1 MKQTIQT
8 LKNWFRRGMYPTEQQ
23 FADAFDSYRHKDD
36 TVSLADLDTDV
47 LDALNAK
54 ADNVALQAET
64 QAREQ
69 ALATKANAVH
79 EHEVADVAEL
89 QETLDRKV
97 EVAADKTLTTTV
109 DAPTHE
115 GKSGSYQTIVE
126 EPITV
131 RGKLTSKTYGNT
143 SSVKVIY
150 VNGGETLNIDAPR
163 GHLLAVTL
171 TGCTDDNTREQPLSV
186 EVSADGETWEPYAA
200 MPETEP
206 FANRK
211 AEPTTVTLE
220 FDEPVSHLR
229 FAKPSSSYISLGFLS
244 VTHVREVRA
253 TNLAALTDDGNVT
266 DSGIAPAD
274 IEEMRQDID
283 GKADVTHTH
292 AIADVNGLQ
301 ATLDEHTTDIQD
313 LRDYKADIAAVNA
326 EARARE
332 QALALKADVTHTH
345 AIADVNGLGAKI
357 SNLNALLNAKADATH
372 THHFREVR
380 ELMGHLP
387 RIYNAITFYEEDGTN
402 FYDFIHPYTVK
413 VFKNRTSH
421 LTFAISE
428 SDFFVNEKNDFP
440 DLYKQ
445 ESYVVLQTGST
456 VPTIS
461 YSQAQ
466 NPLPFKWEN
475 GTALTLAPNTLY
487 FITYRVFPSFC
498 VLASWRSF
506 S

>member
-171 TGCTDDNTREQPLSV
+171 TGCTDDNTREQPLNV
-186 EVSADGETWEPYAA
+186 EVSADGETWETYAA

-253 TNLAALTDDGNVT
+253 TNFAALTDDGNVT
-266 DSGIAPAD
+266 DSGIAPED

-313 LRDYKADIAAVNA
+313 LCDHKADIAAVNA

-345 AIADVNGLGAKI
+345 PDLAPMTHTHAIADVNGLQIG
-357 SNLNALLNAKADATH
+357 LNAI
-372 THHFREVR
+372 E
-380 ELMGHLP
+380 E
-387 RIYNAITFYEEDGTN
+387 RIKKPDFTAYQISSAGTDPIEIQLG
-402 FYDFIHPYTVK
+402 FTTRILFK
-413 VFKNRTSH
+413 V
-421 LTFAISE
+421 
-428 SDFFVNEKNDFP
+428 D
-440 DLYKQ
+440 
-445 ESYVVLQTGST
+445 TGST
-456 VPTIS
+456 ATVARSITMLALPDPYGGSIEGKFVLWCNNSSTGGIE
-461 YSQAQ
+461 YSIKLSPSS
-466 NPLPFKWEN
+466 NPVTVRLAN
-475 GTALTLAPNTLY
+475 GEMGVFRFVSVRDNSDNVIYYVDQPVILT
-487 FITYRVFPSFC
+487 RV
-498 VLASWRSF
+498 
-506 S
+506 